1 MEDESRSAL
10 KTESERE
17 IELQKTP
24 KEEMINGMVPQC
36 SCDTICGLSRQAKDK
51 SELESRSSSSRKLGG
66 LIIFGV
72 LFIVVEVVGGVK
84 ANSLAV
90 LTDAAHLLTDVAGF
104 ALSLFAVWA
113 SGWDA
118 TPRHSFG
125 FFRLEVLGALLSVQ
139 LIWLIAGFLVY
150 EAIDRIFKKNVVVNG
165 KLMFFTAAFGF
176 LINLLMVTWL
186 GHDHSHH
193 GCGHKEHCNHHI
205 EDAEEKPLVSSS
217 VNEHQCDE
225 QVWSESMLSWIL
237 LPLKQLKQT
246 HINMNVQSAYLH
258 VVGDLIQSVG
268 VMIGGAVIWA
278 KPNWLVVDL
287 VCTLGFSVLV
297 LLTTISMVRDIYF
310 VLMESTP
317 AGMDTVKLET
327 GLRHVRGVRA
337 VHDLHVWG
345 ISVGKILLSCHV
357 IAEQGANSNEILKS
371 TRDYCERVHG
381 IHHVT
386 IQIEQE

>member
-125 FFRLEVLGALLSVQ
+125 FF
-139 LIWLIAGFLVY
+139 
-150 EAIDRIFKKNVVVNG
+150 
-165 KLMFFTAAFGF
+165 
-176 LINLLMVTWL
+176 
-186 GHDHSHH
+186 SHH

>member
-1 MEDESRSAL
+1 MEN
-10 KTESERE
+10 KGE

-24 KEEMINGMVPQC
+24 KEEMFMGMVPDC
-36 SCDTICGLSRQAKDK
+36 SCDTICGLSKQSKHK
-51 SELESRSSSSRKLGG
+51 SELASRSNSSRKLVG
-66 LIIFGV
+66 LIIFGL

-125 FFRLEVLGALLSVQ
+125 FFRVEVLGALLSVQ
-139 LIWLIAGFLVY
+139 LIWIIAGFLIY
-150 EAIDRIFKKNVVVNG
+150 EAIDRIFKRNVVVNG
-165 KLMFFTAAFGF
+165 KLMFLTAAFGF
-176 LINLLMVTWL
+176 LINLLMVSWL
-186 GHDHSHH
+186 GHDHSPH
-193 GCGHKEHCNHHI
+193 GCGHKEHCNHNI

-225 QVWSESMLSWIL
+225 QVWSQSILSWIL

-258 VVGDLIQSVG
+258 ILGDLIQSVG

-287 VCTLGFSVLV
+287 VCTLGFSLLV
-297 LLTTISMVRDIYF
+297 LLTTVSMVRDIYF
-310 VLMESTP
+310 VLMDCTP
-317 AGMDTVKLET
+317 AGIDAVKLET
-327 GLRHVRGVRA
+327 GLKRVVGVRD
-337 VHDLHVWG
+337 VHDLHVWA
-345 ISVGKILLSCHV
+345 ISVGKFLLSCHV
-357 IAEQGANSNEILKS
+357 IAEQGVSSNEILKS